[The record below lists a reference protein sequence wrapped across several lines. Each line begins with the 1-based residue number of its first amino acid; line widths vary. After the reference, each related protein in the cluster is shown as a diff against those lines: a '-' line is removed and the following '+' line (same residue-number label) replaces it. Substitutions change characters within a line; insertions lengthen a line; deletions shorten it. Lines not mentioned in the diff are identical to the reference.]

1 VVAEDLMFSD
11 MSYELLQSTAA
22 RDGVALER
30 LTMSTTAAACRLAQL
45 GLVTQE
51 GGRLMA
57 TPRGHMVCR
66 AEAETS
72 AAWVGIRIRA
82 GALWATEQ
90 SEKWAALGDLARRPW
105 GAKAH
110 RHDPG
115 ATSENL

>member
-1 VVAEDLMFSD
+1 MVAEDLMFSD

-45 GLVTQE
+45 RLVTQE

-72 AAWVGIRIRA
+72 AAWVGIRVRA
-82 GALWATEQ
+82 GALWATELA
-90 SEKWAALGDLARRPW
+90 EEWAALDDLARSPW
-105 GAKAH
+105 G
-110 RHDPG
+110 REG
-115 ATSENL
+115 S